1 MSPHLQQLE
10 NNDAILLMYLAGE
23 LSAEDRAEI
32 EQMLERDSALRAEL
46 AELSAVNDELSGML
60 SRLDG
65 PVADSRREAAVRRVS
80 RALAQAKA
88 DQIAY
93 ASPGT
98 RNARRLLNLR
108 RFLWPAV
115 AAAILVGGILF
126 WPKAIQMPA
135 PPVPQYAE
143 EPFPD
148 IFAFDRKSDA
158 QTDPLTNIEQE
169 LLSLGNNS
177 SGLDWNVT
185 EEQ

>member
-10 NNDAILLMYLAGE
+10 NNEAILLMYLAGE

-32 EQMLERDSALRAEL
+32 EQMLEQDAGLRGAL
-46 AELSAVNDELSGML
+46 AELSAVNDQISGML
-60 SRLDG
+60 SSLDG

-80 RALAQAKA
+80 RALVQAKA

-93 ASPGT
+93 AAPTT

-115 AAAILVGGILF
+115 AAAILVGGILL

-135 PPVPQYAE
+135 PQVPQYAE

-148 IFAFDRKSDA
+148 VLAFERKPES
-158 QTDPLTNIEQE
+158 DPLTNIEQE
-169 LLSLGNNS
+169 LLSLGKSS
-177 SGLDWNVT
+177 SGLEVDWNLT